1 MSTQNAFNLPGLL
14 PAELVRA
21 LERAIVFFELQPGER
36 LREEEVA
43 LRYGVSR
50 SPVREAFQV
59 LEQSGLL
66 VREARRGVVVTPIAR
81 ADFDE
86 VYTCRIVL
94 EGLAAQ
100 EAAGACDAA
109 DAERLGHAV
118 RALRKAADANDAR
131 AYFDSNVELTTCV
144 HAICK
149 NATLTRLLD
158 GIGKQSLRYRFLAYS
173 RVPELIQHSL
183 TGNDDMVES
192 VIAGRGKQAR
202 SITERMTRRSWK
214 TLRPHIPND

>member
-1 MSTQNAFNLPGLL
+1 MSSPNAFNLPGLL
-14 PAELVRA
+14 PTELVRA
-21 LERAIVFFELQPGER
+21 LERAIVFLELQPGER

-43 LRYGVSR
+43 LRYRVSR

-66 VREARRGVVVTPIAR
+66 VREARRGVMVAPITR
-81 ADFDE
+81 AEFDE
-86 VYTCRIVL
+86 VYTCRIAL
-94 EGLAAQ
+94 EGLAAR

-109 DAERLGHAV
+109 DAERLRQAV
-118 RALRKAADANDAR
+118 RALRKAAAADNAR
-131 AYFDSNVELTTCV
+131 DYFDSNVELTDCV

-149 NATLTRLLD
+149 NGTLTRLLN

-183 TGNDDMVES
+183 TGNDEMVES
-192 VIAGRGKQAR
+192 VIAGRGEQAR
-202 SITERMTRRSWK
+202 KITERMTRRSWK